1 MIATAS
7 TRSTFRLWAIRRL
20 NVERDRLGRRPL
32 AVYERDGAEMHE
44 LLDELA
50 AWRAYRSVAEISVE
64 ESRLFVETYR

>member
-1 MIATAS
+1 
-7 TRSTFRLWAIRRL
+7 
-20 NVERDRLGRRPL
+20 
-32 AVYERDGAEMHE
+32 VYERDGAEMHE